1 LKGRAVSV
9 ATKVIEARLAFA
21 ASKPDS
27 PQPQNAAHGPPEAVR
42 AGAARMAHKQSTA

>member
-21 ASKPDS
+21 ASKAR
-27 PQPQNAAHGPPEAVR
+27 QPRTPKGRPR
-42 AGAARMAHKQSTA
+42 AS